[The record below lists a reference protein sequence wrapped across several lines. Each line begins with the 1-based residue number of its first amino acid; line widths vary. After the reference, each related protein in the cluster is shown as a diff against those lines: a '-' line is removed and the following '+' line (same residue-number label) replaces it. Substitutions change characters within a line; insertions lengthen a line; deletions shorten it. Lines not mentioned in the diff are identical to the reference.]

1 MLLFSIDKLFIESID
16 YGKSNT
22 ETRDAKEKTFRSIYF
37 SYIRKIRIIPESKEM
52 EKVRVFIYHQKLNCC
67 QEEMAFRA

>member
-1 MLLFSIDKLFIESID
+1 MKVYHGNEER
-16 YGKSNT
+16 K
-22 ETRDAKEKTFRSIYF
+22 RKTVPYYILYF